1 MKAVKLVAVVSAII
15 GSLAVPGQ
23 CFAAQWVTNIPAT
36 QVVVGN
42 SGGEYLQILTSNA
55 ITNPASCSSADS
67 YIIRDPAIVKSAIA
81 IGLTALASGRQIR
94 VYVTDTCD
102 APTGRPLATS
112 IGLM

>member
-1 MKAVKLVAVVSAII
+1 MKANNLVAVASAII
-15 GSLAVPGQ
+15 GSLAVSTE
-23 CFAAQWVTNIPAT
+23 CSAAQWVTGIPAT

-42 SGGEYLQILTSNA
+42 AGGEYLQILSSNA
-55 ITNPASCSSADS
+55 ISNPAACSTADS

-81 IGLTALASGRQIR
+81 IGLAALASGRQIR
-94 VYVTDTCD
+94 VYVTDSCD